1 MRAEQISPKGAR
13 LMTTGSSVRAVI
25 EGLLTQTV
33 MVCCANAAEER
44 TIRAMGMKRLIIQ
57 LVLVAYKSNQK
68 R

>member
-1 MRAEQISPKGAR
+1 
-13 LMTTGSSVRAVI
+13 MTTGSSVRAVI

-33 MVCCANAAEER
+33 MVCCANAAEDR

-68 R
+68 Q